1 MDILISDLFSLAQEH
16 LPTVPDG
23 EESSR
28 QRLMARHLD
37 TVRAGLG
44 EGFMDKLWE
53 TMAEQSRADQEAAFL
68 RGLRLGLALHR
79 L

>member
-1 MDILISDLFSLAQEH
+1 MDTLICNLFSLAQEH
-16 LPTVPDG
+16 FPTVPDG

>member
-1 MDILISDLFSLAQEH
+1 
-16 LPTVPDG
+16 
-23 EESSR
+23 
-28 QRLMARHLD
+28 MARHLD

-44 EGFMDKLWE
+44 ADFMDKLWE
-53 TMAEQSRADQEAAFL
+53 TMAEQGRADQEAAFL

>member
-1 MDILISDLFSLAQEH
+1 MNALLSDLSSLAQEQF
-16 LPTVPDG
+16 PIVPDA
-23 EESSR
+23 EAHAR
-28 QRLMARHLD
+28 QRLLARHLD

-44 EGFMDKLWE
+44 EEFMDKLWE
-53 TMAEQSRADQEAAFL
+53 TLVEQGQADQEAAFL

>member
-1 MDILISDLFSLAQEH
+1 MDILITDLFSLAQEH
-16 LPTVPDG
+16 FPTVPDG

-37 TVRAGLG
+37 TVRGGLG
-44 EGFMDKLWE
+44 EDFMDKLWE

-68 RGLRLGLALHR
+68 RGLRLGLAFHR

>member
-1 MDILISDLFSLAQEH
+1 MDTLLCDLFSLAQEH
-16 LPTVPDG
+16 FPTLPDA
-23 EESSR
+23 EDASR
-28 QRLMARHLD
+28 QRLLARRMD

-44 EGFMDKLWE
+44 EEFMDKLWE
-53 TMAEQSRADQEAAFL
+53 VLAEQGRADQEAAFL

>member
-1 MDILISDLFSLAQEH
+1 MDALICNLFSLAQEH
-16 LPTVPDG
+16 FPAAPDA

-28 QRLMARHLD
+28 QRLLTRHLD
-37 TVRAGLG
+37 TVRSGLG
-44 EGFMDKLWE
+44 EDFMDKLWE
-53 TMAEQSRADQEAAFL
+53 AMAEQGQADQEAAFL